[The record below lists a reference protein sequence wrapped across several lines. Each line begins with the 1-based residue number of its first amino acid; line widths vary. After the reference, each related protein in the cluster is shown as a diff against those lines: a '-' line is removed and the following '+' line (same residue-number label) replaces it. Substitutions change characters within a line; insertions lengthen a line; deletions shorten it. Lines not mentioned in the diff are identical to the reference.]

1 MLESFNYFP
10 CINRIRIKIISKF
23 DMAVVNNYISGV
35 IICCTNAVEISH

>member
-23 DMAVVNNYISGV
+23 DMAVVNNYIWY
-35 IICCTNAVEISH
+35 IH